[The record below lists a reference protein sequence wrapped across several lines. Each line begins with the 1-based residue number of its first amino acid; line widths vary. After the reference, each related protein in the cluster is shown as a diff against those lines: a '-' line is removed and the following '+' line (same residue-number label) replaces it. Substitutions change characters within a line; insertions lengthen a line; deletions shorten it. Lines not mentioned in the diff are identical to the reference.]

1 MNSLCALII
10 ENRSIPYL
18 MDIIE
23 AHEKMLPKNTP
34 VYWLNNEPI
43 HSMRDYN
50 ALMLSKRLWRNLN
63 AERVLM
69 FQWDSILLKPGIEEF
84 LEWDY
89 IGAPWKFQDWG
100 GNGGLSI
107 RNPKT
112 MMEIIDKGNWD
123 GQLNEDVFISNEMYK
138 SQGTYYQMNLAPREE
153 CEKFSVESI
162 YKLGTLGAHAIDVW
176 LTLTECETIRNQY
189 QTKS

>member
-1 MNSLCALII
+1 MKTLCALIV
-10 ENRSIPYL
+10 ENRNIPGITG
-18 MDIIE
+18 IIE
-23 AHEKMLPKNTP
+23 AHERFLPKDTP
-34 VYWLNNEPI
+34 VYWIKNEPI
-43 HSMRDYN
+43 NSMRDYN
-50 ALMLSKRLWRNLN
+50 KLMLSKRLWRNLN
-63 AERVLM
+63 AERVLV
-69 FQWDSILLKPGIEEF
+69 FQHDSIILKPGIEEF

-138 SQGTYYQMNLAPREE
+138 SRGTYFQMNLAPREE
-153 CEKFSVESI
+153 CEKFSVESV

-176 LTLTECETIRNQY
+176 LTPSECEAIRNQY
-189 QTKS
+189 L

>member
-1 MNSLCALII
+1 MNSLCALIV
-10 ENRSIPYL
+10 ENRNIPHL
-18 MDIIE
+18 TDIINK
-23 AHEKMLPKNTP
+23 HEKMLPANTP

-43 HSMRDYN
+43 NSMRDYN
-50 ALMLSKRLWRNLN
+50 ALLLSKRLWRNLN
-63 AERVLM
+63 ADRVLI
-69 FQWDSILLKPGIEEF
+69 FQHDSMLLKPGIEDF

-89 IGAPWKFQDWG
+89 IGAPWRFQSWG

-123 GQLNEDVFISNEMYK
+123 GQINEDVFISNEIEK
-138 SQGTYYQMNLAPREE
+138 SRGTYYQMNLAPREQ

-162 YKLGTLGAHAIDVW
+162 YKLGTIGYHAIDTW
-176 LTLTECETIRNQY
+176 LTTSECESIRTQY
-189 QTKS
+189 L